1 MSDEDRRDQ
10 RLRDDREEDHHQ
22 PLLVRPEVLLE
33 PLQLA
38 EEVRLLEDAR
48 PDARLD
54 GHLAPEI
61 VGELR
66 VPRLVGVDLVRV
78 LDHRLREV
86 EARPAPADHR
96 RDRVDRSVLEL
107 GRELE
112 VGVQLL
118 DQHAVDRVGAEL
130 LDERVL
136 RDRHELGREVDVLA
150 RLLLADLPPRLRAH
164 AGARVPAPERARVRG
179 LGDPDRPHA
188 RGLRCGALMPASAP
202 ASPRRPRTLR
212 TRTAPTAPP
221 RCAAPPA
228 RAA

>member
-1 MSDEDRRDQ
+1 MSARCVLFRRGQVNSSRRLKYAWCRPSSWAWSATSSRTAMTTRGIRRDAGEDRRDQ

-22 PLLVRPEVLLE
+22 PLLVRPEVVLE
-33 PLQLA
+33 PVQLA

-54 GHLAPEI
+54 RHLPLEI

-66 VPRLVGVDLVRV
+66 VPRLVGVDLVGV

-96 RDRVDRSVLEL
+96 RDRVDRAVLEL

-112 VGVQLL
+112 VRVQLL
-118 DQHAVDRVGAEL
+118 DQHAVDGVGAEL

-150 RLLLADLPPRLRAH
+150 RLLLADLRA
-164 AGARVPAPERARVRG
+164 AAS
-179 LGDPDRPHA
+179 
-188 RGLRCGALMPASAP
+188 CGRWRASA
-202 ASPRRPRTLR
+202 S
-212 TRTAPTAPP
+212 
-221 RCAAPPA
+221 C
-228 RAA
+228 